1 MKNAVVT
8 GSTKGIGYA
17 IAKVL
22 LADGYFVFLN
32 YVADDKA
39 AERAVMPDTRR
50 IARNTLMQR
59 RHGADFYIGEYR

>member
-39 AERAVMPDTRR
+39 AGRSCLTR
-50 IARNTLMQR
+50 
-59 RHGADFYIGEYR
+59 GA